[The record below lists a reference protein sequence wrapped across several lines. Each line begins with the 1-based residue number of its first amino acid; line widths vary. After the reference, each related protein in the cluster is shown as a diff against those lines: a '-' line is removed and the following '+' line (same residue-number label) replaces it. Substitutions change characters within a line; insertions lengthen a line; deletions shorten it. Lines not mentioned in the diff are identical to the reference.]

1 MLKKTRITTLVLTL
15 LLGLLAAGC
24 GSEKTAEKAAPAE
37 PAAQVPT
44 IGIIQLVEHPSL
56 NTIYEGTVASLAAE
70 GFVDG
75 ETVNID
81 YQNAQNDPTNQQTIC
96 QKFVSNN
103 YDLIIAI
110 ATPAAQ
116 SAAGRTKDIPIVFAA
131 ITDPIGAGLVADLDH
146 PGGNVT
152 GTSDAVSAA
161 AIMDLAR
168 EIQPDLKTVG
178 ALYNTGEPNS
188 VSVINDLKDYAEAN
202 GLQIIEGTMTNSS
215 EVQQA
220 VTSLMGKVDAVFSPI
235 DNTVASAMP
244 LVAKT
249 AIESGVPVYVGA
261 DSMVQDGGLATCG
274 IDYDMLGEETGKM
287 AARILNG
294 ESPADIP
301 VVTMRDFTVYLNADT
316 MEAIGIEVPQSVM
329 DRATVL
335 TNQE

>member
-1 MLKKTRITTLVLTL
+1 MRRNRKMMAVVLTL
-15 LLGLLAAGC
+15 MLAAFAGC
-24 GSEKTAEKAAPAE
+24 GSEKPAE
-37 PAAQVPT
+37 QPAAAETDVKT
-44 IGIIQLVEHPSL
+44 VGIIQLVEHPSL
-56 NTIYEGTVASLAAE
+56 NMIYEGTVASLAE
-70 GFVDG
+70 QGFVDG
-75 ETVNID
+75 ENITID
-81 YQNAQNDPTNQQTIC
+81 YQNAQNDATNQQTIC

-116 SAAGRTKDIPIVFAA
+116 TAAGRTQDIPIVFAA
-131 ITDPIGAGLVADLDH
+131 VTDPVAAGLVDDLNH

-152 GTSDAVSAA
+152 GTSDAVSAS

-168 EIQPDLKTVG
+168 EVQPELKTVG
-178 ALYNTGEPNS
+178 ALYNTGETNS
-188 VSVINDLKDYAEAN
+188 VSVIGDLKAYAEEN
-202 GLQIIEGTMTNSS
+202 GLEVIEATMTNSS

-249 AIESGVPVYVGA
+249 AIASGIPVYVGA
-261 DSMVQDGGLATCG
+261 DSMVQDGGFATCG
-274 IDYDMLGEETGKM
+274 IDYAILGEETGKM

-294 ESPADIP
+294 EAAGEIP
-301 VVTMRDFTVYLNADT
+301 VMTMKDYSVYLNDETAA
-316 MEAIGIEVPQSVM
+316 AIELEVPQSVL

-335 TNQE
+335 NSTTQE

>member
-1 MLKKTRITTLVLTL
+1 MKVMMLVLTL
-15 LLGLLAAGC
+15 LLSVCMVGC
-24 GSEKTAEKAAPAE
+24 GGKDSTESNASTAEGNKDL
-37 PAAQVPT
+37 PT

-56 NTIYEGTVASLAAE
+56 NTIYQGIIASLAE
-70 GFVDG
+70 QGFVDG
-75 ETVNID
+75 QTVHID

-96 QKFVSNN
+96 QKFVSDND
-103 YDLIIAI
+103 DLIIAI

-116 SAAGRTKDIPIVFAA
+116 SAAGRTKDIPIVFSA
-131 ITDPIGAGLVADLDH
+131 ITDPVGAGLVADLDH

-168 EIQPDLKTVG
+168 EIQPDLKTIG

-188 VSVINDLKDYAEAN
+188 VSVIEDLKEYAEAN
-202 GLQIIEGTMTNSS
+202 GLEVVEATMTNSS

-235 DNTVASAMP
+235 DNTVATAMP

-249 AIESGVPVYVGA
+249 VIASGVPMYVGA

-274 IDYDMLGEETGKM
+274 IDYKMLGDETGKM

-294 ESPADIP
+294 EKPADIP
-301 VVTMRDFTVYLNADT
+301 VMTMKDFTVYLNSDT
-316 MEAIGIEVPQSVM
+316 MEALQIEIPQSVL
-329 DRATVL
+329 DRATIL
-335 TNQE
+335 SNQE